1 MEILALENEIAID
14 SMSNEIEILYAEFV
28 LMCENKEYEDEYL
41 MEADND
47 SFFAKVGQ
55 VVIDMA
61 NKCVEFITNAKDNV
75 VGLFKKKEN
84 AAALKALKDNK
95 DKIDPTKRIKIIKGK
110 EAETLN
116 EYVKELLVLERQLLL
131 TKISPDINVIPGRS
145 SNRTIEAMEI
155 LQKMKSLED
164 KYDSKFIS
172 EHQQVIELASKDAI
186 RFSEKQ
192 LKDVELDFDAIMK
205 NSKKVLRQ
213 FKTDANGCKEPVKLN
228 ILQKMIRALATKIRQ
243 VTIATG
249 KRHDKNLAAVL
260 ALVGTS
266 LAVAAYMN
274 NFAGTKDKVNGA
286 ATAVKDKVKN
296 KIYKGR
302 TEEQIHQEYE
312 QAMRELEEARR
323 KHGVTT

>member
-1 MEILALENEIAID
+1 
-14 SMSNEIEILYAEFV
+14 
-28 LMCENKEYEDEYL
+28 
-41 MEADND
+41 
-47 SFFAKVGQ
+47 
-55 VVIDMA
+55 
-61 NKCVEFITNAKDNV
+61 
-75 VGLFKKKEN
+75 
-84 AAALKALKDNK
+84 
-95 DKIDPTKRIKIIKGK
+95 
-110 EAETLN
+110 
-116 EYVKELLVLERQLLL
+116 
-131 TKISPDINVIPGRS
+131 
-145 SNRTIEAMEI
+145 
-155 LQKMKSLED
+155 MKSLEA

-205 NSKKVLRQ
+205 NSKKVLKQ